1 MKATEKRIS
10 RTKLLTRLLIIAF
23 GLIIGRLFQLQI
35 IDNQK
40 YLALADAEQMRRFEI
55 PARRGLIYAMDGKTP
70 TKLVMNESIYTV
82 FADPQIIKEADK
94 SKLIE
99 VLRQTIGSD
108 LRDNFEGLLDK
119 KETRYQILATKVSR
133 KQAELIKKEEF
144 SGIGFQETSQR
155 VYPEGKLAAQV
166 LGFVN
171 SEGGQYGVE
180 GSLDEELSGKNGLLK
195 TVTDVSGVPLTI
207 GNRDIDTPAE
217 DGKNIVLSIDRNIQ
231 AQTERILRNRLEK
244 SGAKEGSVLVMD
256 PQTGKIMAMANYPT
270 YSPAEFFTVQ
280 NAEVFNNHTVTDPY
294 ENGSIIKSLTM
305 AMAIDTGVANPST
318 TYYNTDSVKIDDI
331 TVKNA
336 VLGHTGTITMQTAMN
351 YSLNTGMVEIASR
364 LGGGR
369 ITKEARNTMYDYY
382 HNRFGLG
389 QKTGLEIAESAG
401 ILISPDELEG
411 NAVRYSNMSFGQG
424 MDLTMAQTATAF
436 SAAINGGTLYK
447 TSIINGEVD
456 KYGNFAKKEPEIRK
470 SNVVKNTTSDVLRQ
484 SLIDARQ
491 SVGANNDLA
500 GYRVGGK
507 TGTSETVRD
516 GRYVDDETIASYLG
530 FGGNNSPKFVIMVS
544 VSGAGQNL
552 QGSQDAGPIFTEL
565 SNWMLNYLKVQ
576 PKGD

>member
-1 MKATEKRIS
+1 MKTAKKRMS
-10 RTKLLTRLLIIAF
+10 RTNFLTGLLLVAF
-23 GLIIGRLFQLQI
+23 GLIVGRLFQLQI

-55 PARRGLIYAMDGKTP
+55 PARRGLIYAMDEKTP
-70 TKLVMNESIYTV
+70 IKLVMNETIYTV

-94 SKLIE
+94 NKMIE
-99 VLRQTIGSD
+99 VLRQTIGGN
-108 LRDNFEGLLDK
+108 LRDNFESLLDK
-119 KETRYQILATKVSR
+119 KETRYQILATKVNR

-171 SEGGQYGVE
+171 SEGGQYGIE
-180 GSLDEELSGKNGLLK
+180 GSLNKELSGTNGLLK
-195 TVTDVSGVPLTI
+195 TVTDVAGVPLTI

-217 DGKNIVLSIDRNIQ
+217 NGKNIVLSIDRNIQ
-231 AQTERILRNRLEK
+231 AQTEKILKNRLEK

-256 PQTGKIMAMANYPT
+256 PQTGKIMAMANFPT
-270 YSPAEFFTVQ
+270 YNPAEFFKVQ
-280 NAEVFNNHTVTDPY
+280 DAAAFNNRTATAPY
-294 ENGSIIKSLTM
+294 ENGSVIKALTM
-305 AMAIDTGVANPST
+305 AMGIDTGVADQNS

-369 ITKEARNTMYDYY
+369 ITKEARDTMYDYY

-389 QKTGLEIAESAG
+389 QKTGLEIAESSG
-401 ILISPDELEG
+401 ILISPDEVQG

-424 MDLTMAQTATAF
+424 MDLTMVQTATAF

-456 KYGNFAKKEPEIRK
+456 KYGNFAKKDPEIRK
-470 SNVVKNTTSDVLRQ
+470 SNVVKSTTSDTLKQ
-484 SLIDARQ
+484 TLIDARR
-491 SVGANNDLA
+491 SVGMNSDLE
-500 GYRVGGK
+500 GYQVGGK

-516 GRYVDDETIASYLG
+516 GRYVADETIASYLG

-576 PKGD
+576 PKGN